1 MIKSIQQF
9 EEVGVKK
16 LGKVLED
23 FVKTPEKQAEF
34 IYGVRDEVVQLGLDI
49 IKETFESMDEELRT
63 SGLRRSGWVISRRDE
78 TSLITSLGTVK
89 YRKTLFR
96 NKETGACEYLLDRI
110 MGLES
115 HVRMTEDA
123 EAQMLEEAVESS
135 YRKGGMRVSISD
147 AVSKQTV
154 KNKIHDLKFFSTTSE
169 LSEKKQVDYLY
180 IDADEDHVSLQ
191 YLERKGDI
199 VKPRSNTS
207 MPKLAYVYEG
217 VEPEAPKSQRMK
229 LVKPKYFGGIYEGSK
244 GVEQFWREI
253 YEYIQATYEVGK
265 IKHIYINGDGASW
278 IKSGRKWIAG
288 STFVLDKFHMQK
300 YIISATSHLLDSAS
314 DARSELYHAIHKKS
328 KWMATATFEKI
339 LNVTETESQ
348 RRKVETSMTYILGH
362 WDGIMQGLRNKGAR
376 MGCSAEGHVSH
387 IYADRMSSRPLGWSK
402 KGIHQMSKLRVYKAN
417 QGNILDL
424 VRMQKQE
431 LPIAAG
437 AEEERI
443 YLSSEMFRAE
453 KKRLIQEQRYV
464 ERMTHSIPFPE
475 VKKIAY
481 FKNHIWGL

>member
-9 EEVGVKK
+9 EEFGVKK

-23 FVKTPEKQAEF
+23 FVKQPEKQAEF
-34 IYGVRDEVVQLGLDI
+34 VYGVTDAVVRLGLDI
-49 IKETFESMDEELRT
+49 IKETFESMDEELRE
-63 SGLRRSGWVISRRDE
+63 SGFRKSQWVISRKDE

-89 YRKTLFR
+89 YEKTLFR
-96 NKETGACEYLLDRI
+96 NKKTGTCEYLLDRI

-123 EAQMLEEAVESS
+123 EAQMLEEAVDSS
-135 YRKGGMRVSISD
+135 YRKGGMKASISD

-154 KNKIHDLKFFSTTSE
+154 KNKIHELKFFPLQIE
-169 LSEKKQVDYLY
+169 VANKKQVDYLY

-191 YLERKGDI
+191 YLEQKGDI

-217 VEPEAPKSQRMK
+217 LEPDAPKSQRMR
-229 LVKPKYFGGIYEGSK
+229 LVEPKYFGGVYDGSK
-244 GVEQFWREI
+244 GIEQFWREI
-253 YEYIQATYEVGK
+253 YDYIQGTYDVTK
-265 IKHIYINGDGASW
+265 IKKIYINGDGAAW

-288 STFVLDKFHMQK
+288 STFVLDRFHMQK
-300 YIISATSHLLDSAS
+300 YILSVTSHLLDSAS
-314 DARSELYHAIHKKS
+314 DARSELYHAIHKRA
-328 KWMATATFEKI
+328 KWMAVETFEKI
-339 LNVTETESQ
+339 LNVTKTESQ
-348 RRKVETSMTYILGH
+348 RKKVETSMSYILGH
-362 WDGIMQGLRNKGAR
+362 WDGIMQSLKNKDAQV
-376 MGCSAEGHVSH
+376 GCSAEGHVSH

-402 KGIHQMSKLRVYKAN
+402 KGVHQMSKLRIYKAN
-417 QGNILDL
+417 QGNMLEL

-431 LPIAAG
+431 LAKAAG

-453 KKRLIQEQRYV
+453 SKRLTEEQIYV

>member
-23 FVKTPEKQAEF
+23 FVKTPKKQAEF
-34 IYGVRDEVVQLGLDI
+34 VYGVTDAVVRLGLDI
-49 IKETFESMDEELRT
+49 IKETFESMDEELRA
-63 SGLRRSGWVISRRDE
+63 SGLRKSDWVISRRDK
-78 TSLITSLGTVK
+78 TSLITSLGTVT
-89 YRKTLFR
+89 YEKTLFK
-96 NKETGACEYLLDRI
+96 NKETGTCEYLLDRI

-115 HVRMTEDA
+115 HIRMTEDA
-123 EAQMLEEAVESS
+123 EAQMLEEATDSS
-135 YRKGGMRVSISD
+135 YRKGGMKASISD
-147 AVSKQTV
+147 TVSKQTV
-154 KNKIHDLKFFSTTSE
+154 KNKIHDLKFFPLQTE
-169 LSEKKQVDYLY
+169 LASKKQVDYLY

-191 YLERKGDI
+191 YLEQKGDI

-217 VEPEAPKSQRMK
+217 LEPDAPKSQRMQ
-229 LVKPKYFGGIYEGSK
+229 LIEPKYFGGIYEGSK

-253 YEYIQATYEVGK
+253 YEYIQTTYDVSK

-300 YIISATSHLLDSAS
+300 YIIAATSHLLDSAG
-314 DARSELYHAIHKKS
+314 DARSELYHAIHKRA
-328 KWMATATFEKI
+328 KWLAVATFEKI
-339 LNVTETESQ
+339 LYVTETESQ
-348 RRKVETSMTYILGH
+348 RRKVETSMSYILGH
-362 WDGIMQGLRNKGAR
+362 WDGIMQGLRNKGAQV
-376 MGCSAEGHVSH
+376 GCSAEGHVSH

-402 KGIHQMSKLRVYKAN
+402 KGVHQMAKLRIHKAN
-417 QGNILDL
+417 QGDMLEL

-431 LPIAAG
+431 LPMAAG

-453 KKRLIQEQRYV
+453 SKRLTEEQRYV

-481 FKNHIWGL
+481 FRNHIWGL

>member
-9 EEVGVKK
+9 EAVGVKK

-34 IYGVRDEVVQLGLDI
+34 VYGVTDSVIQLGLDI
-49 IKETFESMDEELRT
+49 IKETFESMDEELRE
-63 SGLRRSGWVISRRDE
+63 SGIRKSGWVISRRDK

-89 YRKTLFR
+89 YEKTLFK
-96 NKETGACEYLLDRI
+96 NKETGVCEYLLDRI

-123 EAQMLEEAVESS
+123 EAQILEEAVDSS
-135 YRKGGMRVSISD
+135 YRKGGMKASISD
-147 AVSKQTV
+147 TVSKQTV
-154 KNKIHDLKFFSTTSE
+154 KNKIHELKFFPLEIKETR
-169 LSEKKQVDYLY
+169 KKQVDYLY

-191 YLERKGDI
+191 YLEQKGDI
-199 VKPRSNTS
+199 VKPGSNTS

-217 VEPEAPKSQRMK
+217 LEPQAPKSQRMQ
-229 LVKPKYFGGIYEGSK
+229 LVAPKYFGGVYEGSK

-253 YEYIQATYEVGK
+253 YDYIESTYDVTK
-265 IKHIYINGDGASW
+265 IKKIYINGDGATW

-300 YIISATSHLLDSAS
+300 YIIAATSHLLDSAG
-314 DARSELYHAIHKKS
+314 DARAELYHAIYKRT
-328 KWMATATFEKI
+328 KWMVVATFDKI
-339 LNVTETESQ
+339 LQVSETESQ
-348 RRKVETSMTYILGH
+348 RKKVETSSSYILGH
-362 WDGIMQGLRNKGAR
+362 WDGIMQGIKNKDAQV
-376 MGCSAEGHVSH
+376 GCSAEGHVSH

-402 KGIHQMSKLRVYKAN
+402 KGVHQMSKLRIYKAN
-417 QGNILDL
+417 QGNMLEL

-431 LPIAAG
+431 LPLAAG
-437 AEEERI
+437 AEDEMI

-453 KKRLIQEQRYV
+453 SKRLTEEQRYV

>member
-9 EEVGVKK
+9 EEVGLKK
-16 LGKVLED
+16 LGKVLES
-23 FVKTPEKQAEF
+23 FVKEPEKQAEF
-34 IYGVRDEVVQLGLDI
+34 IYGVTDSMIQLGLDI
-49 IKETFESMDEELRT
+49 IKETFESMDEELRE
-63 SGLRRSGWVISRRDE
+63 SGLRKTNWVISRKDE

-89 YRKTLFR
+89 YHKTLFK

-123 EAQMLEEAVESS
+123 EASMLEEAVDSS
-135 YRKGGMRVSISD
+135 YRKGGTKASISD
-147 AVSKQTV
+147 TVSKQTV
-154 KNKIHDLKFFSTTSE
+154 KNKIHDLKFVAEVDTLE
-169 LSEKKQVDYLY
+169 NKKQVEYLY

-191 YLERKGDI
+191 YLEKKGDI
-199 VKPRSNTS
+199 VRPRSNTS

-217 VEPEAPKSQRMK
+217 LEPDAPKSQRMK
-229 LVKPKYFGGIYEGSK
+229 LIAPKYFGGIYDGSK
-244 GVEQFWREI
+244 GVERFWREI
-253 YEYIQATYEVGK
+253 YEYIESSYDVRR
-265 IKHIYINGDGASW
+265 IKKIYINGDGAAW
-278 IKSGRKWIAG
+278 IKNGRKWIAG

-300 YIISATSHLLDSAS
+300 YIIAATSHLLDSAG
-314 DARSELYHAIHKKS
+314 DARSELYHAIHKRA
-328 KWMATATFEKI
+328 KWMAIATFEKI
-339 LNVTETESQ
+339 LYVSETESQ
-348 RRKVETSMTYILGH
+348 RKKVETSMSYILGH
-362 WDGIMQGLRNKGAR
+362 WDGIMQSLKNKD
-376 MGCSAEGHVSH
+376 MQVGCSAEGHVSH

-402 KGIHQMSKLRVYKAN
+402 KGVHQMAKLRIYKAN
-417 QGNILDL
+417 KGNMLEL

-431 LPIAAG
+431 MPLAAG

-453 KKRLIQEQRYV
+453 RKRLTEEQRYV